1 MTALKKLLQT
11 KLNFGPTQRN
21 SEIDRILC
29 QIVLQ
34 QTLPTLALSAA
45 ALLLAFWLLHSHVKA
60 DNFELWLV
68 AGASVVSVRCV
79 YWLLSTK
86 QSNKDYQR
94 SINTY
99 NIHTALMGMVW
110 GALSLFWTSDQI
122 ISVQLMLLLFPVGMC
137 AASVLSYGSWL
148 PTYASFCIPCLFPF
162 MYMMLMSG
170 DPLVQSLISPLILL
184 STGQALLVRQHVR
197 RIVDSEKLKFD
208 NMSLVADLSEQNEK
222 LTQTRD
228 AAFAANRAKSE
239 LLARMSH
246 EMRTP
251 MNGVLGTADLL
262 GHTQLNDMQSKY
274 IRTIQKSGELLLV
287 LINDVLD
294 MAKIE
299 SGSFE
304 LDPHDYELHEVVNS
318 VVDNLQAVAD
328 EKGIALNCTVEPT
341 VPRYLH
347 GDSHRLQQMLLNLV
361 GNAVKFTEQGEVEL
375 RISIPEA
382 SANATF
388 MRIDVRDSGIG
399 IEPHRL
405 DAIFDA
411 FQQADGSVT
420 RRFGG
425 TGLGLSIAR
434 DIAQLMG
441 GDVEVSSKPGQGST
455 FSIMFPLTE
464 AQTQASQ
471 PADQPVHSV
480 VHDVADQTGSMI
492 RMEQPDNNVHEQT
505 NASFPLFTDCHLL
518 VAEDNPVNQ
527 MLVEAI
533 LESLGVAF
541 VIVANGQ
548 EALDAMAAQRF
559 DLVLMD
565 CQMPVVDGLS
575 STSIARARGDKL
587 PIIAVTANAMTGDRE
602 RCLEAGMDDYLSKPF
617 KTEDIVLLLEIWGPS
632 AQQHSKAA

>member
-1 MTALKKLLQT
+1 MTALTKLLQT
-11 KLNFGPTQRN
+11 KLNFGRSQRN

-34 QTLPTLALSAA
+34 QALPTLALSAA

-68 AGASVVSVRCV
+68 AGAAVVSVRCV

-86 QSNKDYQR
+86 QPSKDYKQ
-94 SINTY
+94 SINSF

-110 GALSLFWTSDQI
+110 GALSLFWTPDQI

-137 AASVLSYGSWL
+137 AASVLSYGSWM

-184 STGQALLVRQHVR
+184 STGQVLLVRQHVR
-197 RIVDSEKLKFD
+197 RIVDSEVLKLD
-208 NMSLVADLSEQNEK
+208 NVNLVTDLSEQNEQLK
-222 LTQTRD
+222 HTRD
-228 AAFAANRAKSE
+228 AAFAANHAKSE

-262 GHTQLNDMQSKY
+262 AHTQLNDVQNKY

-304 LDPHDYELHEVVNS
+304 LDLHDYDLHDVVNT
-318 VVDNLQAVAD
+318 VVDNLQPVAG
-328 EKGIALNCTVEPT
+328 EKGIELNCTVEQT
-341 VPRYLH
+341 VPRYLC

-375 RISIPEA
+375 HIFIPKDGE
-382 SANATF
+382 SAESL
-388 MRIDVRDSGIG
+388 RIDVRDSGIG

-405 DAIFDA
+405 EAIFDA

-441 GDVEVSSKPGQGST
+441 GDVEVSSQSGKGST
-455 FSIMFPLTE
+455 FSIVLPINE
-464 AQTQASQ
+464 AETQSIQQSSQKSHSSAERTLDHDNATQTPPTDHPMGEQAQASY
-471 PADQPVHSV
+471 
-480 VHDVADQTGSMI
+480 
-492 RMEQPDNNVHEQT
+492 
-505 NASFPLFTDCHLL
+505 PLFNDCHLL
-518 VAEDNPVNQ
+518 VAEDNTVNQ

-533 LESLGVAF
+533 LESLGVDY
-541 VIVANGQ
+541 VIVADGQ
-548 EALDAMAAQRF
+548 EALDAMAVQRF

-575 STSIARARGDKL
+575 ATAIARARGDTL

-602 RCLEAGMDDYLSKPF
+602 RCLEAGMDDYLTKPF
-617 KTEDIVLLLEIWGPS
+617 KTEDIVRLLEIWGPS
-632 AQQHSKAA
+632 AQHNSKAA